1 MSGAGNPLN
10 YDYRDPR
17 HVERYN
23 KLVIRHPTGETEGKH
38 PRDADVDVMRAIHE
52 PGPLLRVI
60 RAKYIDCSG
69 GSESEA
75 RKCTAIGCALWPY
88 RMGSNPFRTREM
100 TQEQREETARRLAAG
115 RARRSEPEQ
124 GAAVAEPF
132 NLNGKNEPN
141 DPPATFDPVRAGTRT
156 GGCTVVRPWDHC
168 FGRLA
173 PDPRVA
179 KAHLHRVVRIANR
192 MAEQGTPPSG
202 LHRDIAELRA
212 RVGAYPD
219 LDDELEEL
227 QPEPDYQPPPYYT
240 EADRQRANLAQFVDV
255 RDLLIQYAQDFSKP
269 LWHSFQR

>member
-1 MSGAGNPLN
+1 M
-10 YDYRDPR
+10 
-17 HVERYN
+17 
-23 KLVIRHPTGETEGKH
+23 
-38 PRDADVDVMRAIHE
+38 
-52 PGPLLRVI
+52 
-60 RAKYIDCSG
+60 
-69 GSESEA
+69 
-75 RKCTAIGCALWPY
+75 
-88 RMGSNPFRTREM
+88 
-100 TQEQREETARRLAAG
+100 
-115 RARRSEPEQ
+115 
-124 GAAVAEPF
+124 
-132 NLNGKNEPN
+132 
-141 DPPATFDPVRAGTRT
+141 
-156 GGCTVVRPWDHC
+156 RPWDHC

-179 KAHLHRVVRIANR
+179 KAHLHRVVRTANR

-255 RDLLIQYAQDFSKP
+255 RDLRIQYAQDFSKP